1 MASNNYDD
9 EDIEDEDNVGQK
21 ESLRINNSDN
31 NNKVPV
37 LFRIHSYPALA
48 CNCTPSTI
56 TLMLSKLVSLASDHG
71 FQLAMT
77 MVGQQATSNTT
88 TMSDDIHVRRNAGH
102 VSNSND

>member
-1 MASNNYDD
+1 
-9 EDIEDEDNVGQK
+9 
-21 ESLRINNSDN
+21 
-31 NNKVPV
+31 
-37 LFRIHSYPALA
+37 
-48 CNCTPSTI
+48 
-56 TLMLSKLVSLASDHG
+56 MLSKLVSLASDHG